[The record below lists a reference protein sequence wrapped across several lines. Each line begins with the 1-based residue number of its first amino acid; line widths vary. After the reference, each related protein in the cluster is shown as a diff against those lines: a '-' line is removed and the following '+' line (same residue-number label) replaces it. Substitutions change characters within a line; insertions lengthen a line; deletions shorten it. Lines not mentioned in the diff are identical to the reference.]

1 MTRTLAMVIALAT
14 LASCAQSAPATEQPD
29 AASATSLVQ
38 PPPPA
43 PITPVVR
50 VNVTESTFGCI
61 RNMTPVR
68 GFYVG
73 NIFGNLDDTLKVARS
88 ETGGVY
94 PPGSIVQLVPT
105 EAMVKREIGYN
116 AATKDWEFFELAV
129 LPAETKITVR
139 GATDV
144 VNRFGGN
151 CLTCHAQAKPEWDMI
166 CEQTHGCAP
175 IPVTPV
181 MAKAI
186 QNTDPRC
193 EPMALPPEQAEA
205 LRQLQAALAPGP
217 AN

>member
-1 MTRTLAMVIALAT
+1 MRTPVWTITAIAALAACT
-14 LASCAQSAPATEQPD
+14 QAAPKPDQAATPAAPAQ
-29 AASATSLVQ
+29 AAA
-38 PPPPA
+38 PA

-50 VNVTESTFGCI
+50 VNVAETTFGCI

-73 NIFGNLDDTLKVARS
+73 NIFGNIDDTLKAAS
-88 ETGGVY
+88 SPSGGVY

-105 EAMVKREIGYN
+105 EAMVKREIGFN
-116 AATKDWEFFELAV
+116 PATRDWEFFELV
-129 LPAETKITVR
+129 VSPTETKINVR
-139 GATDV
+139 GSTEV

-151 CLTCHAQAKPEWDMI
+151 CLSCHAQAQPQWDMI

-193 EPMALPPEQAEA
+193 EKTDLPPDQADA
-205 LRQLQAALAPGP
+205 LRQLAVALGARPAA
-217 AN
+217 N